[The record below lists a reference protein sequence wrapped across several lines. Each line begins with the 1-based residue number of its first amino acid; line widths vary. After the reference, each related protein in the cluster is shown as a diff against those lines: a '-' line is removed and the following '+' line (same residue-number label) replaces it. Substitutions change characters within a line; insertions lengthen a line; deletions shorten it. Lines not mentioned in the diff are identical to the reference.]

1 MENYLTRQVVKLF
14 KIELTSPIVAISVAI
29 GFAFAG
35 FAADVYVSETGTYR
49 TDDGEDHEA
58 YTDLQEALSASSTK
72 NGDTVWIEDGF
83 LCDSGSRDMHGP
95 TRIVV
100 EKKLTIRSRSGKWE
114 TGAEIRGAW
123 HTETTMKGRNAI
135 RCVSLGHGAEATF
148 IGVRFTKGSI
158 SNTGDALSG
167 GAVKTCG
174 LNTHIK
180 PCRLEKCLVAE
191 CYGRCL
197 SAQEGVPMTVVD
209 CVMTNNSTGV
219 AVGASL
225 YDCRVEGNY
234 GNGSYTIGTEGNAI
248 VVSNCVVRNNSTS
261 GSNSTAGLYASSI
274 DKLRVFDTKI
284 IGNANMHNIGGG
296 AAARGYGVYEHCE
309 VAGNVCGCSG
319 NGGLC
324 SAAVGGIVLNR
335 CIVTNNLAGQSYGAG
350 EYLVA
355 TNTLFAYNIAS
366 NGCAG
371 VKSSNLY
378 GCRIIGNK
386 VASMAAAE
394 RAAGGAHSCFLEKCL
409 IADNVCTNKG
419 TKASEAGWGGGAY
432 KSTLVDCVVSN
443 CFAGS
448 GGGAYDCVLVNT
460 PVVDCRAFFNGGGVY
475 GGAATNCEIRGN
487 FAGRSLTDDSKS
499 GYGGG
504 TYNAELVHCVVSNN
518 ACVYRGGGVCGTDTR
533 NCLISDNRQLGE
545 GAGFGSVNHG
555 GGGGAWNG
563 LYYNCL
569 ITRNESAAEYGG
581 PIGSYNTACCF
592 YNCTVMG
599 NTSTGTY
606 STPAGLNSQAVNSI
620 LAGNVS
626 TYAKAADS
634 YDWASN
640 SVVTVK
646 TGKYGRS
653 LAEMGCVICDDPET
667 KKIRNSGLVFDWMTD
682 LDDVRSKDLAG
693 NDRWMGSGPDM
704 GCFERKI
711 PGLLLMV
718 R

>member
-1 MENYLTRQVVKLF
+1 MKLF
-14 KIELTSPIVAISVAI
+14 KIELTPPIVAISVAI

-248 VVSNCVVRNNSTS
+248 VVSNCVVRNNRSD

-274 DKLRVFDTKI
+274 DKLSVFDSKI
-284 IGNANMHNIGGG
+284 VGNAIGHSTGGG
-296 AAARGYGVYEHCE
+296 AAARGYGVFERCDI
-309 VAGNVCGCSG
+309 SG
-319 NGGLC
+319 N
-324 SAAVGGIVLNR
+324 AAELAGDGAFYSPVRGGIVLND
-335 CIVTNNLAGQSYGAG
+335 CTVTNNSAAQQNGIG
-350 EYLVA
+350 ENVVA
-355 TNTLFAYNIAS
+355 TNTLFAYNTTEAS
-366 NGCAG
+366 CAG
-371 VKSSNLY
+371 LKSSSLY
-378 GCRIIGNK
+378 DCRLIGNRL
-386 VASMAAAE
+386 VSMSATD
-394 RAAGGAHSCFLEKCL
+394 RQGGAAHSCVLEKCV
-409 IADNVCTNKG
+409 IADNVCTNTG
-419 TKASEAGWGGGAY
+419 ATTKNGFGGGAY
-432 KSTLVDCVVSN
+432 NSTLVDCVVSN
-443 CFAGS
+443 CIAGT
-448 GGGAYDCVLVNT
+448 GGGTYGCVLVNT
-460 PVVDCRAFFNGGGVY
+460 PVVDCWALYNGGGIAN
-475 GGAATNCEIRGN
+475 GAATNCCIRGN
-487 FAGRSLTDDSKS
+487 FAGRSQTDDSKS

-504 TYNAELVHCVVSNN
+504 TYNADLVHCVISNN
-518 ACVYRGGGVCGTDTR
+518 ACVYRGGGVCGTDIR
-533 NCLISDNRQLGE
+533 NCLICDNRQLGE
-545 GAGFGSVNHG
+545 GAGYGTVNHG

-592 YNCTVMG
+592 YNCTVTG
-599 NTSTGTY
+599 NTSTGMG
-606 STPAGLNSQAVNSI
+606 STPAGMNSQAVNSI
-620 LAGNVS
+620 LAGNS
-626 TYAKAADS
+626 AKGTDS

-640 SVVTVK
+640 SVVTVR

-653 LAEMGCVICDDPET
+653 LADMGCVICDDSET

-682 LDDVRSKDLAG
+682 PEDVRSKDLAG
-693 NDRWMGSGPDM
+693 NDRIMGSGPDM

-711 PGLLLMV
+711 PGLMMMV